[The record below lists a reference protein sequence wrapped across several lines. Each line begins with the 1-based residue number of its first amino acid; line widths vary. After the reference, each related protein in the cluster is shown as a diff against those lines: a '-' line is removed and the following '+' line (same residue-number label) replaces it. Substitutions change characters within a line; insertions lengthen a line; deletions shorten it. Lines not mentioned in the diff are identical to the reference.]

1 MKKIVLLIS
10 VAVLPLMLFSCSKEQ
25 TFDAV
30 AETPE
35 AELDPWTVIQLKEDP
50 GVPGSHSVIAGY
62 DETKSQLDWDS
73 ATHASV
79 VWSASDKFIMTGLTS
94 DLTSY
99 SSAIYTTS
107 SGGAKAEFTTGTSFA
122 ADKKTFHSIY
132 PNTAQY
138 TVGLNAGKLLL
149 GVTLPT
155 TQTATADGISPG
167 AIISYAKSDTPGED
181 LHFKNFIAILKYKLS
196 GSVASEVTS
205 VKFTGTADASGD
217 LILSPDASG
226 NPELISS
233 LSFGGTTKTRSVT
246 LEGSFEADKEY
257 YIALAPGY
265 HDGFSLTFTNSGG
278 TKTIKITSSK
288 ALTLNRSQVVDLG
301 TISLGD
307 TFPATPPALTPY
319 IKASVSSPLKPV
331 TLVVIPDGF
340 TSSQLA
346 DYEVQAKAGID
357 ALFNTEPFKSYK
369 SYFNVWILEVASNES
384 GARVSDGT
392 EAEQNRDC
400 YFRSTWGK
408 DSYNTMDASADRIFS
423 FVEDNCPDIL
433 DGTHDITEVPILMI
447 INDKRYGGI
456 NHYFSDGR
464 AYSMV
469 PLTFGGGEMTWN
481 YATTEA
487 ASATAAPEDV
497 HTVTTAELGDMGVG
511 FEGTWK
517 NTLVHEYGG
526 HGFGRLTDE
535 YWYTS
540 YYTAV
545 DNIGSHTW
553 PVPYALN
560 ISAKYDV
567 TPWDVLLTN
576 KTSLVS
582 SNAKYDRIGVY
593 QGGGVSM
600 FNRWRSERISCM
612 IDNRFYFSTWQRYLI
627 VQRILSLANHT
638 VGTDYSVAPLTLGDF
653 LAHDNPT
660 DPVRDGGSPV
670 MLPDGVSNAI
680 PPRPVPMLPPPV
692 FHND

>member
-1 MKKIVLLIS
+1 MKKNLFLIS
-10 VAVLPLMLFSCSKEQ
+10 MAVLPLMLFSCAKEQ
-25 TFDAV
+25 VFEAV
-30 AETPE
+30 SEAPE
-35 AELDPWTVIQLKEDP
+35 LEADPWTILPVKEVP
-50 GVPGSHSVIAGY
+50 GVPGSYSVTAGY
-62 DETKSQLDWDS
+62 DEETKSQLNWDTS
-73 ATHASV
+73 THASV
-79 VWSASDKFIMTGLTS
+79 VWNAGDSFDMVGATS
-94 DLTSY
+94 DLN
-99 SSAIYTTS
+99 SSSTISYTTS
-107 SGGAKAEFTTGTSFA
+107 SGGAKAVFTSGYVFDASMT
-122 ADKKTFHSIY
+122 TFHSIY
-132 PNTAQY
+132 PETFY
-138 TVGLNAGKLLL
+138 IGKYVDKLVF
-149 GVTLPT
+149 GVTLPD
-155 TQTATADGISPG
+155 TQTATVDGLSPG
-167 AIISYAKSDTPGED
+167 SIISYAKSDSPDED
-181 LHFKNFIAILKYKLS
+181 LHFKNFIAILKFKLS
-196 GSVASEVTS
+196 GSVASEVKS
-205 VKFTGTADASGD
+205 VKFTGTADAAGKLVMSY
-217 LILSPDASG
+217 DASG
-226 NPELISS
+226 NPEVVTAI
-233 LSFGGTTKTRSVT
+233 SFGASTKSRSVT

-278 TKTIKITSSK
+278 TKTIKKTSSK

-408 DSYNTMDASADRIFS
+408 DSYSSMTASEGRVFS
-423 FVEDNCPDIL
+423 FVENNCPDIL
-433 DGTHDITEVPILMI
+433 DGTHDITEVPILII
-447 INDKRYGGI
+447 INDERYGGI

-481 YATTEA
+481 YGTTEA
-487 ASATAAPEDV
+487 ESATAVPANTRSVPV
-497 HTVTTAELGDMGVG
+497 SELNDMGVG
-511 FEGTWK
+511 FKGTWK

-535 YWYTS
+535 YWYNS
-540 YYTAV
+540 YYSAV
-545 DNIGSHTW
+545 EKIDSHTW

-582 SNAKYDRIGVY
+582 SNAKYDRIGVF

-638 VGTDYSVAPLTLGDF
+638 VGTDYTKYALVLGDF
-653 LAHDNPT
+653 RAHDNPT
-660 DPVRDGGSPV
+660 DPVRDGGASV
-670 MLPDGVSNAI
+670 MLPDGVSNAV

>member
-10 VAVLPLMLFSCSKEQ
+10 VAVLPLVLFSCSKEQ
-25 TFDAV
+25 ALE
-30 AETPE
+30 AISEAPE
-35 AELDPWTVIQLKEDP
+35 LEADPWTILPLKE
-50 GVPGSHSVIAGY
+50 VPCVQGSYSVIAGY
-62 DETKSQLDWDS
+62 EETKSQLDWDS

-79 VWSASDKFIMTGLTS
+79 VWNGGDSFKMVGFTS
-94 DLTSY
+94 DLSSY
-99 SSAIYTTS
+99 SIVTYSTS
-107 SGGAKAEFTTGTSFA
+107 LGGAKAVFTSGEEAFGT
-122 ADKKTFHSIY
+122 DITTFHSIY
-132 PNTAQY
+132 PETFY
-138 TVGLNAGKLLL
+138 VGMNLGKLVF
-149 GVTLPT
+149 GVTIPD
-155 TQTATADGISPG
+155 TQTATVDGLSPG
-167 AIISYAKSDTPGED
+167 SIISYAKSDTPSED
-181 LHFKNFIAILKYKLS
+181 LHFKNFIAILKFKLS

-205 VKFTGTADASGD
+205 VKFTGTADAAGK
-217 LILSPDASG
+217 LALSYDTSG

-233 LSFGGTTKTRSVT
+233 LSFGSSTKSRSVT
-246 LEGSFEADKEY
+246 LKGDFEADKDY

-265 HDGFSLTFTNSGG
+265 HDGFSLTFTNSDG
-278 TKTIKITSSK
+278 TKTIKKTSSK

-307 TFPATPPALTPY
+307 TFPATPVLAPY
-319 IKASVSSPLKPV
+319 IKATVSSSLKPV

-340 TSSQLA
+340 TSSEL
-346 DYEVQAKAGID
+346 DKYELSAKAGID
-357 ALFNTEPFKSYK
+357 ALFNTEPYKSYK

-392 EAEQNRDC
+392 AEEQNRDC

-408 DSYNTMDASADRIFS
+408 DSYSSMTASEGRVFS
-423 FVEDNCPDIL
+423 FVENNCPDIL

-447 INDKRYGGI
+447 INDERYGGI

-469 PLTFGGGEMTWN
+469 PLTYGGGEMTWN
-481 YATTEA
+481 YGTTEA
-487 ASATAAPEDV
+487 ESATAVPANTRSVPV
-497 HTVTTAELGDMGVG
+497 SELNDMGVG
-511 FEGTWK
+511 FKGTWK

-535 YWYTS
+535 YWYDS
-540 YYTAV
+540 YYSAV
-545 DNIGSHTW
+545 EKIDSHTW

-560 ISAKYDV
+560 ISAKYDE

-576 KTSLVS
+576 ITSLVS

-638 VGTDYSVAPLTLGDF
+638 VGTDYTKYDLALGDF
-653 LAHDNPT
+653 KAHDNPT
-660 DPVRDGGSPV
+660 DPVRDGGSSV
-670 MLPDGVSNAI
+670 KLPDGVSNAV